1 MKLDYSTLNQQTTR
15 EDVAAFKTWRD
26 STTRNTLPPLVG
38 KILVFTAALSLLLI
52 TINTISSFTNS
63 IATILLLTVL
73 AIGVLSACVVAFL
86 KWLQQQIA
94 RQARLY
100 KFALANNAE
109 YILGA
114 KSPAYPGMIFDEGH
128 GRTILD
134 GLRLPDGVEV
144 GNYQYETGSGKN
156 RRTYTWSYAS
166 VRLNRMLPH
175 MVLDAKQNN
184 LFGFTN
190 LPDSFSGQKL
200 SLEGDFDKHFT
211 LYAPTAYGRD
221 ALYIFTPDVMAALI
235 DFGDAYDIEIIDDY
249 LMFYGKQKLTLDS
262 QQQLESFLRV
272 IELISGELHDQS
284 HRYADERV
292 GEPSLNTIA
301 EPGRRLKK
309 RLTILPFVIIA
320 FVIIISYLLGAM

>member
-1 MKLDYSTLNQQTTR
+1 MKLDYTALITPATR
-15 EDVAAFKTWRD
+15 DDIGAFKAWRNNGKH
-26 STTRNTLPPLVG
+26 SSLPALG
-38 KILVFTAALSLLLI
+38 KEAIVFVAGISLLLI
-52 TINTISSFTNS
+52 TVNTISSFTDS
-63 IATILLLTVL
+63 IPTMFVL
-73 AIGVLSACVVAFL
+73 ALLVVTIASGLVVTFL
-86 KWLQQQIA
+86 RWLQAHIA
-94 RQARLY
+94 RQAKLY

-128 GRTILD
+128 GRIILD
-134 GLRLPDGVEV
+134 GLRLPAGVEV

-235 DFGDAYDIEIIDDY
+235 DFGNTYDIEIIDDY